1 MDSRRDYWEK
11 HYAAVAQHGT
21 PWLDYSNERVQLQSL
36 GLALAASGN
45 VIGVT
50 CLDAGCGRGQLACAL
65 ADFGASAVVA
75 FDMVE
80 SLVAE
85 NRKNRPRPDIRWE
98 CLNLN
103 DTPTIEALGTFDRV
117 YAMEVLQYV
126 PVRQTVE
133 FLYTRLS
140 PGGRIIAMIPNAD
153 CPIVQ
158 NSFARFEGQYVGA
171 SVADLAEVASG
182 LPELETWACRGLSFT
197 ADQRIAPY
205 ESSRFTQSSAD
216 WQSPPNRLLWVAL
229 RRPIPESPAR

>member
-1 MDSRRDYWEK
+1 MNSRRDYWEK

-21 PWLDYSNERVQLQSL
+21 PWLDYSNERVQLESL

-45 VIGVT
+45 IIGQR

-80 SLVAE
+80 ALVAE
-85 NRKNRPRPDIRWE
+85 NRRNRPEIRWE
-98 CLNLN
+98 CRNLN
-103 DTPTIEALGTFDRV
+103 DAPQIESLGTFDRI

-133 FLYTRLS
+133 FLYSRLN
-140 PGGRIIAMIPNAD
+140 PGGRIIAMVPNAD

-171 SVADLAEVASG
+171 SVADLAEVAAG
-182 LPELETWACRGLSFT
+182 LPELETWGSLGLTFS

-205 ESSRFTQSSAD
+205 EFSPFTQSSAD

-229 RRPIPESPAR
+229 RRAISESSAP